1 MGKRNISLQI
11 DEADV
16 EAFDEFFSD
25 RTEGR
30 YSRSRELKRA
40 MKLHHAVEKA
50 IRDAPDR
57 VRQRAVASVLGPPG
71 RPRHGPPGRT
81 VPGVRT

>member
-30 YSRSRELKRA
+30 YSRSREIKRA

-50 IRDAPDR
+50 IRDAPEIEFDTEQSR
-57 VRQRAVASVLGPPG
+57 RFWVRQAVLDMARRDAASAD
-71 RPRHGPPGRT
+71 
-81 VPGVRT
+81 

>member
-16 EAFDEFFSD
+16 EAFDDFFSD

-30 YSRSRELKRA
+30 YSRSREIKRA

-50 IRDAPDR
+50 IRDAPDLEFDSER
-57 VRQRAVASVLGPPG
+57 SRRFWVRQAALDMARRDAPSPE
-71 RPRHGPPGRT
+71 
-81 VPGVRT
+81 